1 MFDWSAFAFPTMALA
16 LDDALAIYGV
26 PHYPEPIDW
35 FVLYVK
41 RTPKEFF
48 EKLELFGD
56 SFKRVEVARG

>member
-1 MFDWSAFAFPTMALA
+1 MALA

-41 RTPKEFF
+41 RTPKEFY